1 MKTKLKTRKAVAKRV
16 IVKKSHLARK
26 KAYRGHLMR
35 HKTTR
40 QLRQLNKPAKIHP
53 SDTSRIYLMLPYL

>member
-1 MKTKLKTRKAVAKRV
+1 MKAKLKTRKAVSKRI

-26 KAYRGHLMR
+26 KAYKGHLMR

-40 QLRQLNKPAKIHP
+40 QLRQLSAPSKIHS
-53 SDTSRIYLMLPYL
+53 SDERRIASMLPYS

>member
-1 MKTKLKTRKAVAKRV
+1 MKTKLKTRKAVSKRF
-16 IVKKSHLARK
+16 IVKKSHIVRK

-40 QLRQLNKPAKIHP
+40 QLRQLNAPAKVHS
-53 SDTSRIYLMLPYL
+53 SDESRIALMLPYS